1 MAGPAP
7 ADDTLQRVLA
17 EARDLGFLGPGPV
30 GPHLDH
36 ARAMAAAVEPD
47 VPGRAADLGT
57 GGGVPGLVLALR
69 WAGTSFLLVEAMR
82 RRADFLAAAV
92 EHLDL
97 VDRVTVTSE
106 RAESLGRDPAH
117 RAGYDLV
124 TARSFGPPPVTAE
137 CAAPLLRAGGRLVTS
152 EPPAGP
158 GPDRWPTAGLALL
171 GMSLAGVRRGDY
183 SFAVLRQDVR
193 CPERYP
199 RRVGV
204 PAKRPLF

>member
-7 ADDTLQRVLA
+7 ADDILQRVLG

-36 ARAMAAAVEPD
+36 ARAMAAAVEPV
-47 VPGRAADLGT
+47 VPDRAADLGT

-69 WAGTSFLLVEAMR
+69 WADTSFLLVEAMR

-92 EHLDL
+92 ERLDL
-97 VDRVTVTSE
+97 AGRVTVTSE
-106 RAESLGRDPAH
+106 RAETLGRDPVQ
-117 RAGYDLV
+117 RAGFDLV
-124 TARSFGPPPVTAE
+124 TARSFGSPPVTAE

-152 EPPAGP
+152 EPPAGA
-158 GPDRWPTAGLALL
+158 GPDRWPADGLALL

-183 SFAVLRQDVR
+183 SFAVLRQDVP